1 MAVHEWYAQKHH
13 WPAGHDLE
21 NLDVWADQRARV
33 SELDEKDV
41 IILGSSRAHFN
52 INIHRW
58 DSLTGRRPLQLAYP
72 GSSPLHPIEDIIQKT
87 DYKGTLV
94 IGVAPGLF
102 YTVAGTW
109 PANRGKAAV
118 DRYYDRTYAQR
129 FNQWVYDFID
139 PHFHYLNQ
147 EISYESLIDYLPFPN
162 RDSVGDPDL
171 WLFARIL
178 FDYRALGAHAL
189 AREAHQRGCFGADGF
204 SHLFGRKYHLGIL

>member
-1 MAVHEWYAQKHH
+1 M
-13 WPAGHDLE
+13 
-21 NLDVWADQRARV
+21 
-33 SELDEKDV
+33 
-41 IILGSSRAHFN
+41 
-52 INIHRW
+52 
-58 DSLTGRRPLQLAYP
+58 
-72 GSSPLHPIEDIIQKT
+72 
-87 DYKGTLV
+87 
-94 IGVAPGLF
+94 
-102 YTVAGTW
+102 AGTW
-109 PANRGKAAV
+109 PANGGKAAV

-162 RDSVGDPDL
+162 RDSVSDPDL

-204 SHLFGRKYHLGIL
+204 SHLFGHKYHLGIL